1 MSSENINSTTAPAT
15 EPTFTIDGKDYKRSE
30 LSTKTYNSI
39 IVRQDLQATKIKL
52 SLELEKIAIL
62 QAHYD
67 NAIANELGIEIKPL
81 PLALSGLF
89 EKEETLY
96 SLNADYDEII
106 NFINLNN

>member
-15 EPTFTIDGKDYKRSE
+15 EPTFTIDGKDYKKSE

-67 NAIANELGIEIKPL
+67 NAIAKELGIEIKKDEPNSSS
-81 PLALSGLF
+81 AGA
-89 EKEETLY
+89 E
-96 SLNADYDEII
+96 ADKK
-106 NFINLNN
+106 

>member
-15 EPTFTIDGKDYKRSE
+15 EPTFTIDGKDYKKSE

-52 SLELEKIAIL
+52 SLELEKVAIL

-67 NAIANELGIEIKPL
+67 AVIAKELGIELKKP
-81 PLALSGLF
+81 
-89 EKEETLY
+89 ETN
-96 SLNADYDEII
+96 SDASADKK
-106 NFINLNN
+106 

>member
-1 MSSENINSTTAPAT
+1 MSSETINSTTAPTSAPQ
-15 EPTFTIDGKDYKRSE
+15 ESVFTIDGKDYKKSE

-67 NAIANELGIEIKPL
+67 NAIAKELGIDIKKP
-81 PLALSGLF
+81 
-89 EKEETLY
+89 ETN
-96 SLNADYDEII
+96 SDATADKK
-106 NFINLNN
+106 

>member
-1 MSSENINSTTAPAT
+1 MSSETINSTETTAAPTAPVEAS
-15 EPTFTIDGKDYKRSE
+15 FTIDGKDYKRSD

-67 NAIANELGIEIKPL
+67 NAIANELGIEIKKPE
-81 PLALSGLF
+81 PKTDAE
-89 EKEETLY
+89 EKK
-96 SLNADYDEII
+96 
-106 NFINLNN
+106 

>member
-52 SLELEKIAIL
+52 SLEKKIAIL

-67 NAIANELGIEIKPL
+67 NAIANELGIEIKKPE
-81 PLALSGLF
+81 PKTDA
-89 EKEETLY
+89 EKEKK
-96 SLNADYDEII
+96 
-106 NFINLNN
+106 

>member
-1 MSSENINSTTAPAT
+1 MSIENNNSKTAPAT
-15 EPTFTIDGKDYKRSE
+15 ETNFNIEGKDYKKSE

-67 NAIANELGIEIKPL
+67 NAIAKELGIEMKKDEPN
-81 PLALSGLF
+81 SSSTG
-89 EKEETLY
+89 
-96 SLNADYDEII
+96 ADTDKK
-106 NFINLNN
+106 

>member
-1 MSSENINSTTAPAT
+1 MSSENINSTTAPAKK
-15 EPTFTIDGKDYKRSE
+15 PTFTIEGKDYKKSE

-67 NAIANELGIEIKPL
+67 NAIAKELGIEMKKDEPN
-81 PLALSGLF
+81 
-89 EKEETLY
+89 Y
-96 SLNADYDEII
+96 SSTGAEADKK
-106 NFINLNN
+106 

>member
-1 MSSENINSTTAPAT
+1 MFRDSRLGPIGGGTSEILREIIAKMV
-15 EPTFTIDGKDYKRSE
+15 IDGKDYKRSE

-67 NAIANELGIEIKPL
+67 NAIAKELGIEIKKDEPNSSSTG
-81 PLALSGLF
+81 AV
-89 EKEETLY
+89 
-96 SLNADYDEII
+96 ADKK
-106 NFINLNN
+106 

>member
-1 MSSENINSTTAPAT
+1 MSSETINSTTAPAT
-15 EPTFTIDGKDYKRSE
+15 EPTFTIEGKDYKKSE

-67 NAIANELGIEIKPL
+67 NAIAKELGIEMKKDQPNSSSTG
-81 PLALSGLF
+81 A
-89 EKEETLY
+89 E
-96 SLNADYDEII
+96 ADKK
-106 NFINLNN
+106 